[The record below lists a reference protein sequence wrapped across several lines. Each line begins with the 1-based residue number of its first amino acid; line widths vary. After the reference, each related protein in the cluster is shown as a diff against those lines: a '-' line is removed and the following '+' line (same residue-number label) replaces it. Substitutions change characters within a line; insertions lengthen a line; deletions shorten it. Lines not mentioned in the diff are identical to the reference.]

1 MDYSYACPRYE
12 RAIEI
17 LGKRWTCLI
26 LRRLLGGPR
35 RFSALSSEIP
45 DLSDR
50 MLSARLRELD
60 ADGIVERR
68 VSPGMPVR
76 VEYALTDKG
85 RALAPVVEAI
95 QSWADRWEDEAVAG
109 PDAGAAPK
117 RVGR

>member
-1 MDYSYACPRYE
+1 MDYAYACPRYE

-26 LRRLLGGPR
+26 LRRLLAGPR

-50 MLSARLRELD
+50 MLSARLRELE

-68 VSPGMPVR
+68 VSTGAPIR
-76 VEYALTDKG
+76 VEYALTAKG
-85 RALAPVVEAI
+85 RALAPVVQAI
-95 QSWADRWEDEAVAG
+95 QSWADRWEDDAVAHG
-109 PDAGAAPK
+109 AEEAAG
-117 RVGR
+117 RVVG